1 MDDFS
6 FDDAMTMGAGYA
18 AYRHGQD
25 QHTAALLTALDQ
37 IADHDH
43 DYTSMPPPTG
53 QPIIITDDER
63 VDRRGQRPVP
73 NAAEHT
79 TLYVPD
85 SWEDF
90 IGQDKLKRQLLVH
103 IAYAQ
108 DTRTPLPHVLL
119 ASGKAGIGKTTI
131 ARMIADAMDAAII
144 ELVPPF
150 NIYTLVEAAEELT
163 DGDILF
169 VDELHRLAQNGK
181 KGAEILLKILED
193 HVAFL
198 PNGEIVELPRL
209 TVVGATTDKDLLPET
224 IVDRF
229 KIKPYF
235 EVYSISDMQ
244 VISCMMGA
252 RHECQDM
259 MVDQDFLLTCY
270 VAQASRRTPRIAEE
284 LVLAARALT
293 AAYGGMYPRPGQ
305 LLDFVDVQWDGLTR
319 AHVHYLTT
327 LFDRFGRPAGRN
339 GVEYLAGEATM
350 QAALRETKQGLGRLE
365 RDLIEAGLLELTPRG
380 RLLTDDGR
388 VRAAGLSADPT
399 PSHFLDE
406 ESHR

>member
-1 MDDFS
+1 MDDFG
-6 FDDAMTMGAGYA
+6 FDDAMMMGAGYA

-25 QHTAALLTALDQ
+25 QQTAALVAALDQ
-37 IADHDH
+37 ITNN

-53 QPIIITDDER
+53 QPIIIADDEL
-63 VDRRGQRPVP
+63 VDRRGMPIQ

-79 TLYVPD
+79 TLHIPD

-108 DTRTPLPHVLL
+108 DTHTPLPHVLL
-119 ASGKAGIGKTTI
+119 ASGNPGVGKTTI
-131 ARMIADAMDAAII
+131 ARMIAQAIDAELI

-163 DGDILF
+163 DGDVLF
-169 VDELHRLAQNGK
+169 IDEVHRLAQNGK
-181 KGAEILLKILED
+181 KGAEILLKVMED

-235 EVYSISDMQ
+235 EVYTLTDMQ
-244 VISCMMGA
+244 IISCMMGA
-252 RHECQDM
+252 RHGCQDM
-259 MVDQDFLLTCY
+259 MIDQDFLLTGY
-270 VAQASRRTPRIAEE
+270 IAQASRRTPRISEE

-293 AAYGGMYPRPGQ
+293 AAYGGMYPTPGQ
-305 LLDFVDVQWDGLTR
+305 LYDFVDVQYDGLTR

-327 LFDRFGRPAGRN
+327 LFERFGKPMGRN

-365 RDLIEAGLLELTPRG
+365 RDLIEAGLLDLTPRG
-380 RLLTDDGR
+380 RLLTDAGR
-388 VRAAGLSADPT
+388 DRAAGLSLDPT
-399 PSHFLDE
+399 PSRFLE
-406 ESHR
+406 ERHR